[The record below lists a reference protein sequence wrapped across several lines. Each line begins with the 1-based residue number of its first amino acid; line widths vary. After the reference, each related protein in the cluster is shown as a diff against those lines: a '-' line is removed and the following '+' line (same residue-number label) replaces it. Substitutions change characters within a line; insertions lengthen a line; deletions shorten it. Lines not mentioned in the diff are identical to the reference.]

1 MDWDKLISKVLTYQ
15 LNVSI
20 PKSSFL
26 NCGHSLKVSQFLKE
40 FLLSSILPKN
50 QRNNSII
57 EVFFGRIVGLK
68 KKISR
73 LCLTFSNMKIWIRY
87 HWIGNFQVL
96 KTCAWRLK
104 ACRFFFCNF
113 TYVCDNRTR
122 LLETQVMNYENCL

>member
-1 MDWDKLISKVLTYQ
+1 MDWDKLISKVLTCQ

-57 EVFFGRIVGLK
+57 ELLQLRDPYLFVYFLEESSAW
-68 KKISR
+68 KKIYDFVWP
-73 LCLTFSNMKIWIRY
+73 LVVDPTTFLQPETVCKYLTLKILSN
-87 HWIGNFQVL
+87 IG
-96 KTCAWRLK
+96 KTICDIPPLFK
-104 ACRFFFCNF
+104 H
-113 TYVCDNRTR
+113 TVCSKG
-122 LLETQVMNYENCL
+122 

>member
-1 MDWDKLISKVLTYQ
+1 MDWDKLISKVLTCQ

-57 EVFFGRIVGLK
+57 ELLQLRGPYLFVYFLEESSAWK
-68 KKISR
+68 KKIW
-73 LCLTFSNMKIWIRY
+73 LCLTFSRRSYNLLTTGDCFCTWLQKYCEIC
-87 HWIGNFQVL
+87 IG
-96 KTCAWRLK
+96 KTICDIPPLFK
-104 ACRFFFCNF
+104 H
-113 TYVCDNRTR
+113 TVCSKG
-122 LLETQVMNYENCL
+122 